1 MHQCIHSTECYY
13 EVSGRDMFMRSRDV
27 QSQLADGAVLS
38 LTGSLKAS
46 CVIWVCPWLTKAAL
60 KKHVQMMSN
69 FESMQQDEVRRE
81 Y

>member
-38 LTGSLKAS
+38 LTGSSKAS
-46 CVIWVCPWLTKAAL
+46 CMRDLDMSLANQSCSQKPCPND
-60 KKHVQMMSN
+60 VQ
-69 FESMQQDEVRRE
+69 F
-81 Y
+81 